1 MRNLSK
7 VNAEYI
13 SNCSPRHI
21 QSVIEDLLQ
30 VIQKQSEL
38 ADEVIKLEPFKEQ
51 LGYDRLNKLLELAA
65 NIHWKE
71 N

>member
-30 VIQKQSEL
+30 VIQNQRKL
-38 ADEVIKLEPFKEQ
+38 ADQVM
-51 LGYDRLNKLLELAA
+51 RLNPDCLEIGAGKMANLRELAA
-65 NIHWKE
+65 EVIWN
-71 N
+71 

>member
-1 MRNLSK
+1 MMRNLSK

-30 VIQKQSEL
+30 VIQNQSEL
-38 ADEVIKLEPFKEQ
+38 ADEVM
-51 LGYDRLNKLLELAA
+51 RLNPDCLEIGAGKMANLRELAA
-65 NIHWKE
+65 EVIWN
-71 N
+71 